1 MNECVF
7 DFFGFFLWVMVM
19 VLLFFGVVFLLFVWQ
34 VLGLFLN
41 FEDDLLVIFIMIII
55 IVVLMLIS
63 VKFVV
68 FWVEVCVYNILGIE
82 GVVVWMVD
90 WFKVVGF
97 MVIDVGNLLLFDV
110 VVIMVYYIEVEGE
123 WVIVDV
129 VGWMLGVVVEL

>member
-1 MNECVF
+1 MC
-7 DFFGFFLWVMVM
+7 
-19 VLLFFGVVFLLFVWQ
+19 
-34 VLGLFLN
+34 
-41 FEDDLLVIFIMIII
+41 
-55 IVVLMLIS
+55 
-63 VKFVV
+63 
-68 FWVEVCVYNILGIE
+68 IE

>member
-1 MNECVF
+1 M
-7 DFFGFFLWVMVM
+7 
-19 VLLFFGVVFLLFVWQ
+19 
-34 VLGLFLN
+34 FLN

>member
-19 VLLFFGVVFLLFVWQ
+19 VLLFFGVVFLLFGWQ

-68 FWVEVCVYNILGIE
+68 FWVEVCVYNILGVE